1 VSTATAQETKAPSAG
16 VLPLIAI
23 ANLIVC
29 LAFVAFS
36 LPFYWKQ
43 IHILRTWP
51 AVDAQVIRAEV
62 VPARTEVS
70 SDGQKYYDSDVQF
83 LFTVDGTPHVA
94 EIFSHRSPKVEKVRY
109 ETDKFSVG
117 SHHALRYN
125 PTNLTDVRV
134 GAGYNRRFF
143 FAPLL
148 ITGFG
153 VIFGVFAAIFTAMA
167 RGGIKHQAPAA

>member
-1 VSTATAQETKAPSAG
+1 VSIATAQETKAPSAG

-29 LAFVAFS
+29 LAFFAFS

-43 IHILRTWP
+43 IHILHSWP
-51 AVDAQVIRAEV
+51 AVDSQVIRAEV

-83 LFTVDGTPHVA
+83 LFTVNGTPHVA
-94 EIFSHRSPKVEKVRY
+94 EIFSHRSPKIEKVRY
-109 ETDKFSVG
+109 ETDKFPVG
-117 SHHALRYN
+117 SHRGLRYN
-125 PTNLTDVRV
+125 PANLTDVRV

-153 VIFGVFAAIFTAMA
+153 LIFGIFAAMFTAMG
-167 RGGIKHQAPAA
+167 RGSKKQQNA